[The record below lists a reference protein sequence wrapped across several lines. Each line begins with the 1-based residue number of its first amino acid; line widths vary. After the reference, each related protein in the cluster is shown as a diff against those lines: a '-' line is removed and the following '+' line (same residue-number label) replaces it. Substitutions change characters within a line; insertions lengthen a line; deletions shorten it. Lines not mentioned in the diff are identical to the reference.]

1 MPLPLDPRLDLF
13 ASEALPRGLLYV
25 PDFLDEAE
33 EGAWLAAITAL
44 PFEPAPYRQYT
55 ARRRI
60 VSFGGR
66 YDFEANRLH
75 AAPQLPPQFE
85 PLRARVAAAVGVA
98 PTALAQVLF
107 TEYAPGTPLGWH
119 RDTPEFE
126 LVAGISL
133 AADCV
138 MRWRRWPPQKG
149 ASVLDLVVARRSL
162 YVMREEARWGWQ
174 HAVAPTGALRYS
186 ITLRTLRG

>member
-1 MPLPLDPRLDLF
+1 MALPLDPCLDLF
-13 ASEALPRGLLYV
+13 ASEALPSGLRYV
-25 PDFLDEAE
+25 PDFLSDDDEAH
-33 EGAWLAAITAL
+33 WLAAITAL

-66 YDFEANRLH
+66 YDFASNRLR
-75 AAPQLPPQFE
+75 AAPELPAHFE
-85 PLRARVAAAVGVA
+85 PLRARVAAAEGVA
-98 PTALAQVLF
+98 PTVLAQVLF

-138 MRWRRWPPQKG
+138 MRWRRWPPEKG
-149 ASVLDLVVARRSL
+149 APVLDLLVARRSL
-162 YVMREEARWGWQ
+162 YVMRDEARWSWQ
-174 HAVAPTGALRYS
+174 HAVVPTTALRYS
-186 ITLRTLRG
+186 VTFRTLRG